1 MIADPSKRSIHWAVK
16 LIIMDVLSN
25 DKRWLVTLVASNK
38 VIAPVLP
45 EIVKQGMG
53 NLYTFLDNHLNAL
66 PTPCSLT
73 TLTFADVCGLTA
85 TPSPASLLE
94 SLNFGNINNNS
105 DVHGK
110 KKKAYNYNVSSPVDL
125 ARLYLPNY
133 LAVFSA
139 FDKSMDMSATL
150 RLLGR
155 KNYPIQIFV
164 SSDPLHNIQFLADD
178 VRENVRNR
186 ASHFDES
193 HWTQIFYDQCFDKLK
208 NLVQGLPLNVAKK
221 KELLDQLSK
230 WKIKGNLN

>member
-1 MIADPSKRSIHWAVK
+1 
-16 LIIMDVLSN
+16 MDVLSN
-25 DKRWLVTLVASNK
+25 DKRWLVTLVTLNK
-38 VIAPVLP
+38 VLAPVLTD
-45 EIVKQGMG
+45 IAKQGME
-53 NLYTFLDNHLNAL
+53 NLYTHLDNLFNGL
-66 PTPCSLT
+66 STPCSLK
-73 TLTFADVCGLTA
+73 TLTYADFCRLTA
-85 TPSPASLLE
+85 TPSPASFLG

-125 ARLYLPNY
+125 ARLYLPNH

-139 FDKSMDMSATL
+139 FEKSMDMSATL

-164 SSDPLHNIQFLADD
+164 SSDPFLYNIQSLADD

-193 HWTQIFYDQCFDKLK
+193 HWTQIFFEQCFDKLK
-208 NLVQGLPLNVAKK
+208 KLVQGLPLNVANK

-230 WKIKGNLN
+230 WKTKGN

>member
-1 MIADPSKRSIHWAVK
+1 MIADPSKRLVPWAVK
-16 LIIMDVLSN
+16 RIIMDVLSN

-38 VIAPVLP
+38 ILAPVLP
-45 EIVKQGMG
+45 DIVKQGME
-53 NLYTFLDNHLNAL
+53 NLYTFLDNGL
-66 PTPCSLT
+66 PTPCSLK
-73 TLTFADVCGLTA
+73 TLTYADVCRLTA
-85 TPSPASLLE
+85 TPSPAFSLE

-110 KKKAYNYNVSSPVDL
+110 KEKAYNYNVSSPVDL

-133 LAVFSA
+133 LAKFSA
-139 FDKSMDMSATL
+139 FDKSMDVCATL

-155 KNYPIQIFV
+155 KHYPMQIFV
-164 SSDPLHNIQFLADD
+164 SSDPFLNNIQSLADD

-193 HWTQIFYDQCFDKLK
+193 HWTQIFFEQCFDKLK
-208 NLVQGLPLNVAKK
+208 KLVQGLPLNVAKK

-230 WKIKGNLN
+230 WKTKGI